1 MAWRAARS
9 LLVLHQ
15 QLQAGAPRARP
26 PATPDSAWGLIGDA
40 LHDPES
46 DHSPHDFPGWG
57 NDIVTAADFP
67 NAPALGLDAFRV
79 LDDIRRSRDPRLKYA
94 ISNDQICSSYATSS
108 RAAWTWGPYNPNS
121 PNRDRHYT
129 HGHLSVVGDARA
141 DGQQPWA
148 TIGGDMLLSDPVP
161 GSGSSGTGGKDRTV
175 AQILGD
181 LANLR
186 AVFIGEKT
194 PAQAGYAAGTPLAQ
208 LLALAAA
215 GPAAPVDV
223 AAFAGVLAPLLS
235 ERLDVELDAA
245 AVLGVL
251 ESPEGQAALVQAS
264 TVGANAAEDS

>member
-15 QLQAGAPRARP
+15 QLQAGAPRAKP
-26 PATPDSAWGLIGDA
+26 PATAVSAWGLLGDA
-40 LHDPES
+40 FHDPTS
-46 DHSPHDFPGWG
+46 DHAPKDFSGWG

-67 NAPALGLDAFRV
+67 NRADLGLDAHRV

-108 RAAWTWGPYNPNS
+108 RAAWAWGPYNPNS

-148 TIGGDMLLSDPVP
+148 TIGGDMLLSDPVS

-175 AQILGD
+175 GQILGD

-194 PAQAGYAAGTPLAQ
+194 AAAAGYGAGTPLAQ

-223 AAFAGVLAPLLS
+223 AAFAGALAPLLS
-235 ERLDVELDAA
+235 EHLDVEVGADV
-245 AVLGVL
+245 VLGAL
-251 ESPEGQAALVQAS
+251 QSEQGRAILTSTAFAGSQQA
-264 TVGANAAEDS
+264 ERE

>member
-15 QLQAGAPRARP
+15 QLQAGAPRAKP
-26 PATPDSAWGLIGDA
+26 PATAASAWGLIGDA

-57 NDIVTAADFP
+57 NDIVTAGDFP
-67 NAPALGLDAFRV
+67 NRPDLGLNARTV
-79 LDDIRRSRDPRLKYA
+79 LDDIRRSHDARVKYA
-94 ISNDQICSSYATSS
+94 ISNGEMFSSYPA
-108 RAAWTWGPYNPNS
+108 RGYDAWTWRPYTGS
-121 PNRDRHYT
+121 SDKHYT

-148 TIGGDMLLSDPVP
+148 TIGGDMLLSDTVP
-161 GSGSSGTGGKDRTV
+161 GTGSSGTGGRDRTV
-175 AQILGD
+175 AQVLGD

-194 PAQAGYAAGTPLAQ
+194 PAQAGFGAGTPLAQ

-215 GPAAPVDV
+215 GPAAPVDLAV
-223 AAFAGVLAPLLS
+223 FAGVLAPLLS
-235 ERLDVELDAA
+235 ERLDVELDAT